1 MKNKIYFFILLVL
14 TFLLFSCPP
23 DDDGLISIPEVER
36 TVQQVVDDSILN
48 NYLETHY
55 YNAGE
60 LLQMSSF
67 TINDIVITPI
77 DEDGVLPNPEINT
90 LLIDDVITGS
100 TVYEDTEYDFYYLN
114 LNQGGGEDSPNFSDK
129 VRVNYE
135 GNLLDGEVFDN
146 SFSPVVFDLTAVV
159 AGWSRIL
166 PEFNTA
172 EDYYVNSDGTVS
184 YTNPGIGVMFIPSGL
199 AYYSS
204 SAGSIPVYS
213 CLSFKFSCFQME
225 SNDHDSDNVPS
236 YIEDLNGNLDLTD
249 DDTDGDNLYNFAD
262 SDDDNDGTLTIDE
275 DLEPD
280 TDLSVDRDGDGD
292 PTNDIGDGD
301 PTNDDTDGDGIPNY
315 LDVDDTASRND

>member
-1 MKNKIYFFILLVL
+1 MKNKIYFFLSLSL

-23 DDDGLISIPEVER
+23 DESDLVTIPEVDR
-36 TVQQVVDDSILN
+36 TIQQVVDDSILN

-60 LLQMSSF
+60 LSQMASF
-67 TINDIVITPI
+67 TINDITISALP
-77 DEDGVLPNPEINT
+77 ESGVLPNPDINNM
-90 LLIDDVITGS
+90 LIDDIITGT
-100 TVYEDTEYDFYYLN
+100 TVHLDAEYDYYYLN
-114 LNQGGGEDSPNFSDK
+114 LNQGGGEESPFFSDK

-146 SFSPVVFDLTAVV
+146 TFSPVVFDLTAVV
-159 AGWSRIL
+159 AGWGRVI
-166 PEFNTA
+166 PEFNVA
-172 EDYYVNSDGTVS
+172 EDFILNSDGTVN

-204 SAGSIPVYS
+204 AAGTIPVYS
-213 CLSFKFSCFQME
+213 CLIFKFSCFQME
-225 SNDHDSDNVPS
+225 TNDHDLDNVPS
-236 YIEDLNGNLDLTD
+236 YIEDINGNLDLTD
-249 DDTDGDNLYNFAD
+249 DDSDDDTFYDFID

-280 TDLSVDRDGDGD
+280 SDLSVDRDGDGD
-292 PTNDIGDGD
+292 ATNDIGDGD

-315 LDVDDTASRND
+315 LDEDDSASRKD